1 MDHIDKIEL
10 SSTIRQVTYRSKA
23 VLAPLFA
30 PVCHAPHF
38 IGSNLKIVRV
48 SRALNQSGA
57 SQKASFRSSEMRSR
71 CAARCGPLWHR
82 TSTLR
87 KLRSWFWCF
96 SSKKP
101 KLGCAQRLFETPK
114 EMLPTKSSSPH
125 SLRKWWEIYWAT
137 PCADCTIDTKNHL
150 DRIHLKSW
158 LSFVASS
165 HAFPKQHE
173 NMMRYKT
180 SISSISSIHIIQ
192 IIH

>member
-57 SQKASFRSSEMRSR
+57 PQKASFRSSEMRSR

-87 KLRSWFWCF
+87 KLRSWFLMF
-96 SSKKP
+96 FKQK
-101 KLGCAQRLFETPK
+101 AQARL
-114 EMLPTKSSSPH
+114 
-125 SLRKWWEIYWAT
+125 
-137 PCADCTIDTKNHL
+137 CTAAFWDPQKRCSRLKVLLHIPWGSGEKFTEPRHVPIAQLTQQNHL

-158 LSFVASS
+158 VSFVACPMHSQS
-165 HAFPKQHE
+165 NIH
-173 NMMRYKT
+173 MMRGISSK
-180 SISSISSIHIIQ
+180 SSISSIHIIQ